1 MEMQKLND
9 IFESID
15 GYISANSL
23 TLTFVVLL
31 AGLLIVLFILIY
43 LFRVNKN
50 IKKQNTQL
58 LGYFENIDRNNKIE
72 RSMERINEFNST
84 DFRIKVLSVLEVKLK
99 MHENNMGDNQ
109 SIVDDAEFRYAIINC
124 IHFFNNTG
132 YLYINNF
139 LDNSLI
145 FTDLSGLSL
154 DWYNR
159 LEPYF
164 DLDKD
169 KTVYWKEVNEQF
181 SKNKVLN
188 LDEEINPIGE
198 KTLF

>member
-1 MEMQKLND
+1 MDMQKLND

-50 IKKQNTQL
+50 IKKQNNQL

-109 SIVDDAEFRYAIINC
+109 SIVDDTEFRYAVINC
-124 IHFFNNTG
+124 IHFFNDTG
-132 YLYINNF
+132 YLYINDF

-169 KTVYWKEVNEQF
+169 KTLYWKEVNEQF

>member
-23 TLTFVVLL
+23 TLTFVVLV

-50 IKKQNTQL
+50 IKRQNNQL